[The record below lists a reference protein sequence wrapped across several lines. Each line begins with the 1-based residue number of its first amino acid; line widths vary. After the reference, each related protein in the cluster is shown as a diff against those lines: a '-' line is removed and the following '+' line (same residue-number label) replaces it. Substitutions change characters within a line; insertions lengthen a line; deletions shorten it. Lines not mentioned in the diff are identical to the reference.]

1 MSAKIEVKVYGWNKG
16 KFNDIKDFLNGVDW
30 GEGITFLFVVREVS
44 VSFGWWGKVIKIDK
58 RVAKLVD
65 LSKILL
71 KVEVKEIGFLLASIT
86 ITSEGVDNQTGII
99 EMNEGR
105 ILISGGRGSHDR
117 LEAMCK

>member
-1 MSAKIEVKVYGWNKG
+1 MGWIEVRGLPFY
-16 KFNDIKDFLNGVDW
+16 L
-30 GEGITFLFVVREVS
+30 LFEKYL
-44 VSFGWWGKVIKIDK
+44 FHLADGWGKVIKIDK

-105 ILISGGRGSHDR
+105 ILISGGRGSHER